1 MFVLTREQE
10 EIQRAARTF
19 VRERLPTSHLRALR
33 DRGDAAGLSRDAWKA
48 MAELGWAGI
57 AVPEDQG
64 GAGMGLVEVGLILEE
79 CGRTLAPTPLLA
91 TSVIGVTALSA
102 ASDAV
107 RPGALEAVGS
117 GDRLLALALEE
128 RPRFAPYAVAT
139 VARRDGGGWR
149 LDGDKVQVID
159 GAVADQLIVVA
170 RVAGAVEARDGLALF
185 LVDRTSPGV
194 EVQPLVRIDSRSAAR
209 VSLRGV
215 VVGEERAIGAPGQ
228 GADLLD
234 RVLDRGTAALCAEML
249 GGIQEAFD
257 QTIAYLKVRKQ
268 FGVPIGSFQALK
280 HRAAQMFCEVELTRS
295 VVRAALAALDAGQAD
310 APALVSAAKARA
322 SDTYILVANEAIQMH
337 GGIGVT
343 DELDIGFYLKRARVA
358 EMTLG
363 TAAYHRDRFGR
374 LHGY

>member
-10 EIQRAARTF
+10 EIQRAARSF

-33 DRGDAAGLSRDAWKA
+33 DRREPAGLSRDVWRA
-48 MAELGWAGI
+48 MADLGWAAI
-57 AVPEDQG
+57 LVPEDQG
-64 GAGMGLVEVGLILEE
+64 GAGMGLVEIGLILEE
-79 CGRTLAPTPLLA
+79 CGRTLAPTPMLATAVLGIGALLA
-91 TSVIGVTALSA
+91 APERGREALDA
-102 ASDAV
+102 AMA
-107 RPGALEAVGS
+107 
-117 GDRLLALALEE
+117 GDRLLALAFEE

-139 VARRDGGGWR
+139 SARRTASGWR
-149 LDGDKVQVID
+149 LDGAKGNVLD
-159 GAVADQLIVVA
+159 GSAADQLIVVA
-170 RVAGAVEARDGLALF
+170 RVSGDPDGRDGLGLF
-185 LVDRTSPGV
+185 LVDARAPGV
-194 EVQPLVRIDSRSAAR
+194 RVEPLSRVDSRSAA
-209 VSLRGV
+209 SLRLDGV
-215 VVGEERAIGAPGQ
+215 VIGEDRVLGVPGQ

-234 RVLDRGTAALCAEML
+234 RLLDRATAALCAEML

-295 VVRAALAALDAGQAD
+295 VVRAALAALDEGRPD
-310 APALVSAAKARA
+310 AASLVSAAKARA

-358 EMTLG
+358 EMTFG
-363 TAAYHRDRFGR
+363 TAAYHRDRFAR
-374 LHGY
+374 LNGY